1 VELLG
6 YPLTI
11 AGLAIG
17 VVSWQSALLFFVV
30 SVLFGILLSMSA
42 VLLEEFTLRRYPS
55 LQDVFR
61 LFWAAF
67 AENFGFRQLLTFWR
81 VEGLIDGVRR
91 KQGWGAMER
100 KGFQGSS

>member
-1 VELLG
+1 MELLG

-61 LFWAAF
+61 LF
-67 AENFGFRQLLTFWR
+67 
-81 VEGLIDGVRR
+81 
-91 KQGWGAMER
+91 
-100 KGFQGSS
+100 